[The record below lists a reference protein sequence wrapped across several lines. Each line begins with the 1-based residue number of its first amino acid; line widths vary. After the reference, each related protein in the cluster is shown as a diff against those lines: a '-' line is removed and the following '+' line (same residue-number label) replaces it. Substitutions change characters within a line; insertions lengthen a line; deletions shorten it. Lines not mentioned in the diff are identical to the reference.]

1 MTPYLNLKNN
11 PQLIFY
17 GLAALQ
23 ALIIVPLTLAGWATG
38 AGWQGVRVADWH
50 AHEMIF
56 GFALA
61 VMGGFFSG
69 KMSARSSLLLAGIWV
84 LGRLSMISSLVLD
97 LGVHW
102 FAGLYPTLFFAIIGW
117 PMLRRAKTL
126 RNGVFGFLLGALGLG
141 SWAFFLVVEFQPSH
155 VVEGVS
161 SSSVLLV
168 VMMAFAMGG
177 RIAAAATSGAHQ
189 AIGGRV
195 ADPAHITLERNGLL
209 LLCATFLLVQF
220 NETGL
225 WLVVACLSLSVIV
238 LLRLWRWRIWVLR
251 DPSVLFLHLG
261 FFWLAIGFFLLG
273 LSSQISSFAGVD
285 GIHAISV
292 GALGT
297 LTISVMAR
305 TVLQKGRKAI
315 ILPRSVLIAV
325 GFVNL
330 AAVLRL
336 SAFSFENVVIP
347 LTGSLILWELAWVC
361 FVFFLVLEYR
371 ASRKAR
377 LNSL

>member
-1 MTPYLNLKNN
+1 
-11 PQLIFY
+11 
-17 GLAALQ
+17 
-23 ALIIVPLTLAGWATG
+23 
-38 AGWQGVRVADWH
+38 
-50 AHEMIF
+50 
-56 GFALA
+56 
-61 VMGGFFSG
+61 
-69 KMSARSSLLLAGIWV
+69 
-84 LGRLSMISSLVLD
+84 
-97 LGVHW
+97 
-102 FAGLYPTLFFAIIGW
+102 
-117 PMLRRAKTL
+117 
-126 RNGVFGFLLGALGLG
+126 
-141 SWAFFLVVEFQPSH
+141 
-155 VVEGVS
+155 
-161 SSSVLLV
+161 
-168 VMMAFAMGG
+168 MMAFAMGG